1 MEEINLEKIWVFLS
15 TFNNT
20 LKNQKILNLWY
31 CFFCAVAAKFYL
43 FFCRWLLSWVFL
55 KRFNNQI
62 FKNSSQLKSL
72 IYDWKI
78 FSKLEIV
85 FKVFK
90 NNLKLICFF
99 VQLLPNSISFFVGGC
114 YREWPCQVSK
124 CHWGSHCDCWFWKR
138 YQPGC

>member
-1 MEEINLEKIWVFLS
+1 MQLPPSSIS
-15 TFNNT
+15 
-20 LKNQKILNLWY
+20 
-31 CFFCAVAAKFYL
+31 

-78 FSKLEIV
+78 FSKLEI

-99 VQLLPNSISFFVGGC
+99 VQLLPNSISFFCRWLLSWVTLPSFQMPLRFSLWLLILKKVSARLLDNHLPTHKKRPKDVKAGRIMLVG
-114 YREWPCQVSK
+114 
-124 CHWGSHCDCWFWKR
+124 FWSFNVLS
-138 YQPGC
+138 